1 MNLLGCMKV
10 EIMMVDRIK
19 VADLLT
25 LKQGDI
31 SDYLDGCDVVT
42 RIFKTEKRQLCQQ
55 DGRI

>member
-1 MNLLGCMKV
+1 MNLLGCMKG

-19 VADLLT
+19 VADKLT
-25 LKQGDI
+25 KQEDI

-42 RIFKTEKRQLCQQ
+42 SVFKSEERQLCQQ